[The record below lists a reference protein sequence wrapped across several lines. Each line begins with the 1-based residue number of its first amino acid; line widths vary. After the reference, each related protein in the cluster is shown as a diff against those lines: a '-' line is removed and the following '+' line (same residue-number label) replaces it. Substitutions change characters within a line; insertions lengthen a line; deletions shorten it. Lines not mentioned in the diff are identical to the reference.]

1 MEEKRRAHLIFRF
14 PGFTFDPVSGE
25 LSGDGGVTRL
35 APQPAH
41 VLRILLEHAGELVS
55 REYLKERIWPD
66 TIVEFDKGLN
76 FCVREVRVALGDEAS
91 APTFIE
97 TLPRRGY
104 RFIPRVEVDAP
115 AAVSSPARTRPSR
128 SSRSSG
134 RSVRVA
140 LMSAAVLIPLIGIA
154 LITGSGD
161 AREPDPRARES
172 AEMGGYL
179 LTRAEGD
186 DVRRSVDFFQ
196 EAIGLD
202 PGYARAHAGLG
213 AAYLRLSRAEEGKAM
228 LRRSL
233 ELDPSQWLPHL
244 QLAQRAMYT
253 EYSIEEAEPHFTAA
267 LALAPDEVVVQHAY
281 AWMLASIG
289 EVDEALRHMRKAL
302 EIDPV
307 SPRVNGDVGRL
318 FYLAG
323 RHDEAVEQCRRT
335 LRLVPEV
342 LRSRDCIVHAL
353 VDTGALEV
361 ARSEALAAMNEHG
374 APPEALARVRTASAD
389 EGLEAY
395 WRWVAVAIEDLAD
408 RGEDS
413 HVHVAAA
420 WARAGLPDRAMQALE
435 DAHAV
440 RCPILLQI
448 HLDPA
453 FATLGDDPRF
463 QALLRRIDLPYDS

>member
-1 MEEKRRAHLIFRF
+1 MEDTSRARLIFRF
-14 PGFTFDPVSGE
+14 PGFTFDTASGE
-25 LSGDGGVTRL
+25 LSSEGGVARL

-41 VLRILLEHAGELVS
+41 VLRILLENAGELVP
-55 REYLKERIWPD
+55 REYLKDCIWPD

-76 FCVREVRVALGDEAS
+76 FCVREVRAALGDEAA

-104 RFIPRVEVDAP
+104 RFIQDVEVDAP
-115 AAVSSPARTRPSR
+115 AAEYSPAPTRPSR
-128 SSRSSG
+128 RSI
-134 RSVRVA
+134 RLT
-140 LMSAAVLIPLIGIA
+140 LMSAAVVIPLVGIA
-154 LITGSGD
+154 LVTGSGD
-161 AREPDPRARES
+161 AREPDPRARE
-172 AEMGGYL
+172 AGEMGGYL
-179 LTRAEGD
+179 LKRGEGD
-186 DVRRSVDFFQ
+186 DVRRSVDFFR

-213 AAYLRLSRAEEGKAM
+213 AAYLRLSRPEEGKAA

-253 EYSIEEAEPHFTAA
+253 EYAIDEAERHYAAA
-267 LALAPDEVVVQHAY
+267 LSLAPEEVVVQHTY
-281 AWMLASIG
+281 AWMLAATG
-289 EVDEALRHMRKAL
+289 DLDQALRHMRKAL
-302 EIDPV
+302 TLDPV

-323 RHDEAVEQCRRT
+323 RHDEAVQQCRRT
-335 LRLVPEV
+335 LRLIPEV

-361 ARSEALAAMNEHG
+361 ARSEALLAMSEHG
-374 APPEALARVRTASAD
+374 APPDVLARARAAPAE
-389 EGLEAY
+389 EGLDTY
-395 WRWVAVAIEDLAD
+395 WRWVAGVIDGLAD

-413 HVHVAAA
+413 HVHAAAA
-420 WARAGLPDRAMQALE
+420 WARAGDADRAMEALE
-435 DAHAV
+435 EAYAV

-453 FATLGDDPRF
+453 LTTLAGDPRF
-463 QALLRRIDLPYDS
+463 QALVGRLNLPYGS